1 MKKIQEKPMSP
12 RAKQLYLRKLDR
24 ECPDFGFHDA
34 YQEKP
39 MNSNEKL
46 SYLRKLDK
54 KFPGFDFYGTYQW
67 YQRKKSINL
76 HRSMNENRK
85 EKLLCEIFKIENP
98 DAIEGYE
105 NVLGYH

>member
-1 MKKIQEKPMSP
+1 MEEIMKKIQEEKAMSP

-24 ECPDFGFHDA
+24 ECPGFGFCDA
-34 YQEKP
+34 
-39 MNSNEKL
+39 
-46 SYLRKLDK
+46 
-54 KFPGFDFYGTYQW
+54 YQW
-67 YQRKKSINL
+67 YQRKKSIN
-76 HRSMNENRK
+76 HNRNMNENRK

>member
-24 ECPDFGFHDA
+24 ECPDFGFYDA
-34 YQEKP
+34 
-39 MNSNEKL
+39 
-46 SYLRKLDK
+46 
-54 KFPGFDFYGTYQW
+54 YQW
-67 YQRKKSINL
+67 YQRRKNINH
-76 HRSMNENRK
+76 HRSMDKNRK